1 MDKAEQALQDL
12 REHLAEAEK
21 QRQKGAAKLFRI
33 MVGLF
38 GGNCIANDS
47 LISEVV
53 PLQEVEQGPQWD
65 NLLIDIENTPENL
78 RVATIKALVFKY
90 LKVLDLDK
98 LSWEASKTAQMASM
112 DKIMHSHVKPDF
124 DSLMNILGE

>member
-12 REHLAEAEK
+12 RELLAEAEK
-21 QRQKGAAKLFRI
+21 QQQKVAKLFRF

-65 NLLIDIENTPENL
+65 NLLIDIDYTPENL

-90 LKVLDLDK
+90 LKVLDLNK
-98 LSWEASKTAQMASM
+98 LSWEASKTARLASM

-124 DSLMNILGE
+124 DSLTNILGE

>member
-21 QRQKGAAKLFRI
+21 QRQKGDARLFRI
-33 MVGLF
+33 IVGLF

-98 LSWEASKTAQMASM
+98 LSCEAIRTAQIASM
-112 DKIMHSHVKPDF
+112 NKIMHSHGKPDYG
-124 DSLMNILGE
+124 SLMSILGE

>member
-1 MDKAEQALQDL
+1 MDKAEQALQDF
-12 REHLAEAEK
+12 REQLAETEK
-21 QRQKGAAKLFRI
+21 QRQKVAKLFRLT
-33 MVGLF
+33 VGLF

-98 LSWEASKTAQMASM
+98 LKWEAGKTAQMASM
-112 DKIMHSHVKPDF
+112 DKIMHSHIKPDF

>member
-21 QRQKGAAKLFRI
+21 QRQKGAKLFRI

-90 LKVLDLDK
+90 LKVLDLVK
-98 LSWEASKTAQMASM
+98 LGWEADKTAQIASM
-112 DKIMHSHVKPDF
+112 DKIMHSHDKPDF
-124 DSLMNILGE
+124 GNLTNILGE